1 MLLAAQCLTGIA
13 MEGPIIASEIKAITA
28 SHPPYNS
35 VVNRL
40 DFAAFSDHEPESS
53 NVSNS
58 GFGSVSGSNT
68 SITMEFLR
76 PLSVVAVMVQTLKAA
91 TAGSWGLNYMGG
103 AKVQAL
109 VGTVW
114 ETVFTY
120 PSGLSGSG
128 ALAPDGKT
136 YNEKWPNKIPVG
148 RVCSAIR
155 LLKPSGYVCA
165 STFIPIIG

>member
-1 MLLAAQCLTGIA
+1 M
-13 MEGPIIASEIKAITA
+13 
-28 SHPPYNS
+28 
-35 VVNRL
+35 VNRL

-76 PLSVVAVMVQTLKAA
+76 PLSVVAVMVQTLKAD
-91 TAGSWGLNYMGG
+91 TSGSWGINYMEGV
-103 AKVQAL
+103 KVQAL

-120 PSGLSGSG
+120 PSELSGG
-128 ALAPDGKT
+128 VLAPDGKA

>member
-53 NVSNS
+53 SISTS

-76 PLSVVAVMVQTLKAA
+76 PLSVVAVMVQTLKTA
-91 TAGSWGLNYMGG
+91 TAGSWGIGYMGG

-109 VGTVW
+109 VGSVW

-120 PSGLSGSG
+120 PSALSGG
-128 ALAPDGKT
+128 VLAPDGKT

>member
-28 SHPPYNS
+28 SHSPYNA

-53 NVSNS
+53 SISTS

-76 PLSVVAVMVQTLKAA
+76 PLSVVAVMVQTLKTA
-91 TAGSWGLNYMGG
+91 TAGSWGIGYMGG

-120 PSGLSGSG
+120 PSALSGG
-128 ALAPDGKT
+128 VLAPDGKT

>member
-1 MLLAAQCLTGIA
+1 MLLAAQCPTGIA
-13 MEGPIIASEIKAITA
+13 VEGPITASEIKAISA
-28 SHPPYNS
+28 SHPPYNT

-40 DFAAFSDHEPESS
+40 DFAAFSDQEPESS
-53 NVSNS
+53 TVSNS
-58 GFGSVSGSNT
+58 GFGSVSASNT

-76 PLSVVAVMVQTLKAA
+76 PSAVVAVMLQTLKAA
-91 TAGSWGLNYMGG
+91 TAGSWGIGYMGG

-120 PSGLSGSG
+120 PSVLSGG
-128 ALAPDGKT
+128 VLAPDGKT

-148 RVCSAIR
+148 RVCNAIR

-165 STFIPIIG
+165 STFIPIVG

>member
-1 MLLAAQCLTGIA
+1 MILATQCPIGIA
-13 MEGPIIASEIKAITA
+13 VEGPILASDVKEIRS

-35 VVNRL
+35 TVNRL
-40 DFAAFSDHEPESS
+40 DYAAFCDVEPENNSTS
-53 NVSNS
+53 VS
-58 GFGSVSGSNT
+58 GYGTVSGSNT
-68 SITMEFLR
+68 SITMEFVREL
-76 PLSVVAVMVQTLKAA
+76 PVVAVMIQTLKAA
-91 TAGSWGLNYMGG
+91 TAGSWGLNYMEGL
-103 AKVQAL
+103 KVQAL
-109 VGTVW
+109 VGTIW

-128 ALAPDGKT
+128 VLAPDGKA

>member
-1 MLLAAQCLTGIA
+1 MILATQCPIGIA
-13 MEGPIIASEIKAITA
+13 VEGPILASDVKEIRS

-35 VVNRL
+35 TVNRL
-40 DFAAFSDHEPESS
+40 DYAAFCDVEPENNSTS
-53 NVSNS
+53 VS
-58 GFGSVSGSNT
+58 GYGTVSGSNT
-68 SITMEFLR
+68 SITMEFVREL
-76 PLSVVAVMVQTLKAA
+76 PVVAVMIQTLKTA
-91 TAGSWGLNYMGG
+91 TAGSWGIGYMGG

-120 PSGLSGSG
+120 PSVLSGG
-128 ALAPDGKT
+128 ALAPDGKA

>member
-1 MLLAAQCLTGIA
+1 MLLAAQCPTGIA
-13 MEGPIIASEIKAITA
+13 VEGPITASEIKAISA
-28 SHPPYNS
+28 SHPPYNT

-58 GFGSVSGSNT
+58 GFGSVPGSNT

-91 TAGSWGLNYMGG
+91 TAGSWGLNYMEGL
-103 AKVQAL
+103 KVQAL

-120 PSGLSGSG
+120 PSGLSGG
-128 ALAPDGKT
+128 VLAPDGKT

>member
-1 MLLAAQCLTGIA
+1 MLLAAQCPTGIA
-13 MEGPIIASEIKAITA
+13 VEGPITASEIKAISA
-28 SHPPYNS
+28 SHPPYNT

-91 TAGSWGLNYMGG
+91 TAGSWGLYYMEGL
-103 AKVQAL
+103 KVQAL

-120 PSGLSGSG
+120 PSVFSSGV
-128 ALAPDGKT
+128 LAPDGKT

>member
-1 MLLAAQCLTGIA
+1 MLLAAQCPIGIA
-13 MEGPIIASEIKAITA
+13 VEGPILASDVKEIRS

-35 VVNRL
+35 TVNRL
-40 DFAAFSDHEPESS
+40 DYAAFCDVEPENNSTS
-53 NVSNS
+53 VS
-58 GFGSVSGSNT
+58 GYGTVSGSNT
-68 SITMEFLR
+68 SITMEFVREL
-76 PLSVVAVMVQTLKAA
+76 PVVAVMIQTLKAA
-91 TAGSWGLNYMGG
+91 TAGSWGIGYMGG

-120 PSGLSGSG
+120 PSVLSGG
-128 ALAPDGKT
+128 VLAPDGKT

>member
-1 MLLAAQCLTGIA
+1 MLLAAQCPTGIA
-13 MEGPIIASEIKAITA
+13 VEGPITASEIKAISA
-28 SHPPYNS
+28 SHPPYNT

-58 GFGSVSGSNT
+58 GFGSVPGSNT

-91 TAGSWGLNYMGG
+91 TAGSWGLNYMEGL
-103 AKVQAL
+103 KVQAL

-120 PSGLSGSG
+120 PSVLSGG
-128 ALAPDGKT
+128 ALAPDGKA

>member
-1 MLLAAQCLTGIA
+1 MLLAAQCLTGTA

-53 NVSNS
+53 SISTS

-76 PLSVVAVMVQTLKAA
+76 PLAVVAVMLQTLKAA
-91 TAGSWGLNYMGG
+91 TAGSWGIGYMDGT
-103 AKVQAL
+103 KVQAL

-120 PSGLSGSG
+120 PSGLAGSSM
-128 ALAPDGKT
+128 LAPDGKK
-136 YNEKWPNKIPVG
+136 YNEKWANRIPVG

-165 STFIPIIG
+165 STLIPIIG

>member
-1 MLLAAQCLTGIA
+1 MLLSAQCLTGIA
-13 MEGPIIASEIKAITA
+13 IEGPIIASEIKAISA

-53 NVSNS
+53 AISTS
-58 GFGSVSGSNT
+58 GFGSASGSNT

-76 PLSVVAVMVQTLKAA
+76 PLSVVAVMVQTLKTA
-91 TAGSWGLNYMGG
+91 TAGSWGIGYMGG

-120 PSGLSGSG
+120 PSVLSGG
-128 ALAPDGKT
+128 VLAPDGKT

>member
-76 PLSVVAVMVQTLKAA
+76 PLAVVAVMLQTLKAA

-103 AKVQAL
+103 A
-109 VGTVW
+109 
-114 ETVFTY
+114 
-120 PSGLSGSG
+120 
-128 ALAPDGKT
+128 
-136 YNEKWPNKIPVG
+136 
-148 RVCSAIR
+148 
-155 LLKPSGYVCA
+155 
-165 STFIPIIG
+165 

>member
-1 MLLAAQCLTGIA
+1 MLLAAQCPTGIA
-13 MEGPIIASEIKAITA
+13 VEGPITALEIKAISA
-28 SHPPYNS
+28 SHPPYNT

-76 PLSVVAVMVQTLKAA
+76 PLAVVAVMVQTLKAA
-91 TAGSWGLNYMGG
+91 TAGSWGIGYMGG

-120 PSGLSGSG
+120 PSVLSGG
-128 ALAPDGKT
+128 VLAPDGKT
-136 YNEKWPNKIPVG
+136 YNEKWPNKVPVG

>member
-13 MEGPIIASEIKAITA
+13 MEGPITALEIKAISA
-28 SHPPYNS
+28 SHPPYNT

-76 PLSVVAVMVQTLKAA
+76 PLAVVAVMLQTLKAA
-91 TAGSWGLNYMGG
+91 TAGSWGIGYMGG

-120 PSGLSGSG
+120 PSGLSGG
-128 ALAPDGKT
+128 VLAPDGKA

>member
-40 DFAAFSDHEPESS
+40 DFAAFSDPEPESS
-53 NVSNS
+53 AISNS

-91 TAGSWGLNYMGG
+91 TAGSWGIGYMEGV
-103 AKVQAL
+103 KVQAL

-120 PSGLSGSG
+120 PSALSGG
-128 ALAPDGKT
+128 VLAPDGKA

>member
-1 MLLAAQCLTGIA
+1 MLLAAQCPTGIA
-13 MEGPIIASEIKAITA
+13 VEGPITASEIKAISA
-28 SHPPYNS
+28 SHPPYNT

-40 DFAAFSDHEPESS
+40 DFAAFSDPEPESS
-53 NVSNS
+53 SVSNS

>member
-13 MEGPIIASEIKAITA
+13 VEGPITASEIKAISA
-28 SHPPYNS
+28 SHPPYNT

-91 TAGSWGLNYMGG
+91 TSGSWGINYMEGV
-103 AKVQAL
+103 KVQAL

-120 PSGLSGSG
+120 PSVLSGG
-128 ALAPDGKT
+128 VLAPDGKA

>member
-1 MLLAAQCLTGIA
+1 MLLATQFLTGIA

-53 NVSNS
+53 SISTS

-76 PLSVVAVMVQTLKAA
+76 PLAVVAVMLQTLKAA
-91 TAGSWGLNYMGG
+91 TAGSWGIGYMGG

-120 PSGLSGSG
+120 PSVLSGG
-128 ALAPDGKT
+128 VLAPDGKA